1 LLNENKMVII
11 HMQTL
16 VWEKIALHFSGVTE
30 VEWALSFMPKI
41 KCKKYDCLQ
50 YNPLPVKFLNNCKD
64 YGYSTK

>member
-1 LLNENKMVII
+1 MVII

-16 VWEKIALHFSGVTE
+16 PWEKIALHFSGVIWDG
-30 VEWALSFMPKI
+30 WALSFMPKI

-50 YNPLPVKFLNNCKD
+50 YNPLPVKFLNNSKD